1 MVTYLSRSSEIT
13 TSQLPSSVSEH
24 FLENSIQDFI
34 TSYFISSKIG
44 VEVNTSNAILSGV
57 VGSELK
63 KALVEKIIKARFS
76 ELTQIEN
83 RLSVA

>member
-1 MVTYLSRSSEIT
+1 MVGYPHRPTQFM
-13 TSQLPSSVSEH
+13 TSTLPIDTDPH
-24 FLENSIQDFI
+24 YLENSMQDFI

-44 VEVNTSNAILSGV
+44 IEITSGNTILSGV

-63 KALVEKIIKARFS
+63 KELVEKIIKARF
-76 ELTQIEN
+76 LDLKCVEN